1 MPILTIAFHDL
12 KLQISQNLY
21 FIIILSTAKALT
33 IALFK
38 AKRSLSFLFVKYD
51 RQRESNNKWIH
62 F

>member
-1 MPILTIAFHDL
+1 MPILIIAFHDL

-21 FIIILSTAKALT
+21 FLIILSTAKALT